1 MKRLLTTPEFA
12 VRSSWSVLLILIALL
27 PAGIAEAANADTRPN
42 IVLILADD
50 LGWSDLGCYGGEIP
64 TPNLD
69 ALAAGGLRFTQFYNN
84 AVCGPSRASLLT
96 GLYAQRIG
104 HSGTNWNQPTDY
116 ARSMTIG
123 EALQRAGYHTMMV
136 GKWQDPDLP
145 AKRGFDR
152 FFGPMCAGKI
162 SYFHEVQANPYYLDE
177 QRVKLP
183 EDFYLTDALTDH
195 ALRFLKDR
203 EQRTE
208 SQPFFLYVA
217 HIAPHW
223 PLHAR
228 ESDIAPHR
236 ARYRERG
243 WDEWQ
248 AARRERQR
256 ELKLMPE
263 EWHPA
268 PRPKEIDA
276 WNSDKFKDWQAERM
290 AVYAAQVASVDRS
303 TGRILDTLREWGQ
316 LDNTL
321 VLFLSDNGA
330 APDGGL
336 VPVDR
341 MLGFAPGLATNST
354 WRRDGVAIR
363 PGSGPQNLPG
373 SHDTFSAYGLAWA
386 LTSNTPFR
394 ATKLTGY
401 EGGIRTPLIAHWPRG
416 IAARG
421 GIVNDVGHVIDLMPT
436 LLELADAKYPTEFDS
451 RKPLPLDGRSLALL
465 FRGENRVSH
474 EFLAWQVPQHQVL
487 REGNWKI
494 IRSNAN
500 TPWELYDLARDG
512 TETTNRAAQHP
523 DLVHRLRAKW
533 ESWVTNCGIKP

>member
-1 MKRLLTTPEFA
+1 MKPMLSVFLVACATVLAGPGLLTA
-12 VRSSWSVLLILIALL
+12 
-27 PAGIAEAANADTRPN
+27 AESRPN

-64 TPNLD
+64 TPHLD

-104 HSGTNWNQPTDY
+104 HSGTNWNQPSDF
-116 ARSMTIG
+116 ARSITIG
-123 EALQRAGYHTMMV
+123 EGLQRAGYHTMMV

-145 AKRGFDR
+145 AKRGFQR

-177 QRVKLP
+177 QRVTLP
-183 EDFYLTDALTDH
+183 ADFYLTDALTEH
-195 ALRFLKDR
+195 ALQFLKDAAR
-203 EQRTE
+203 RPE
-208 SQPFFLYVA
+208 SRQQPFFLYVA

-228 ESDIAPHR
+228 EPEIAPHR
-236 ARYRERG
+236 DRYRERG

-256 ELKLMPE
+256 EMKLVPD
-263 EWHPA
+263 EWTAA
-268 PRPKEIDA
+268 PRPKGIHA
-276 WNSDKFKDWQAERM
+276 WGTDKFHDWQAERM
-290 AVYAAQVASVDRS
+290 AVYAAQVAAIDRS
-303 TGRILDTLREWGQ
+303 TGRILDALRERGQ
-316 LDNTL
+316 WENTL
-321 VLFLSDNGA
+321 VMFLSDNGA

-336 VPVDR
+336 TPVDR

-354 WRRDGVAIR
+354 WRRDGGAIR
-363 PGSGPQNLPG
+363 PGSGPQNPPG
-373 SHDTFSAYGLAWA
+373 PHDTFSAYGIAWA

-421 GIVNDVGHVIDLMPT
+421 KVVNDVGHLIDLMPT
-436 LLELADAKYPTEFDS
+436 CLELAGVNYPTELDG
-451 RKPLPLDGRSLALL
+451 RKPLPLDGRSLTPF
-465 FRGENRVSH
+465 FRGEPRVGH
-474 EFLAWQVPQHQVL
+474 DFLAWRVPQHQL
-487 REGNWKI
+487 FRAGDWKI
-494 IRSNAN
+494 IRPNAN

-512 TETTNRAAQHP
+512 TETNDLADQRPELVEQLAARWQTWAA
-523 DLVHRLRAKW
+523 D
-533 ESWVTNCGIKP
+533 CGIKP

>member
-1 MKRLLTTPEFA
+1 MRLFPAAFFVA
-12 VRSSWSVLLILIALL
+12 CVLAAAEGGLL
-27 PAGIAEAANADTRPN
+27 AAAESRPN

-64 TPNLD
+64 TPHLD

-84 AVCGPSRASLLT
+84 AVCGPSRAALLT

-104 HSGTNWNQPTDY
+104 HSGTHWNQPTDY
-116 ARSMTIG
+116 TRSMTIG
-123 EALQRAGYHTMMV
+123 EGLERAGYHTMMV

-145 AKRGFDR
+145 AKRGFQR

-162 SYFHEVQANPYYLDE
+162 SYFHEVQANPYYLDG
-177 QRVKLP
+177 QRVSLP
-183 EDFYLTDALTDH
+183 DDFYLTDALTDH
-195 ALRFLKDR
+195 ALRFLDDAMR
-203 EQRTE
+203 RPETQQ
-208 SQPFFLYVA
+208 QPFFLYVA

-228 ESDIAPHR
+228 EADIAPHR

-243 WDEWQ
+243 WDECQ
-248 AARRERQR
+248 TARRERQR
-256 ELKLMPE
+256 EMRLVPD
-263 EWHPA
+263 EWPPA
-268 PRPKEIDA
+268 PRPQGWHA
-276 WNSDKFKDWQAERM
+276 WADDRFHDWQAERM
-290 AVYAAQVASVDRS
+290 AVYAAQVTAIDRS
-303 TGRILDTLREWGQ
+303 TGRILNALRQHGRLE
-316 LDNTL
+316 NTL

-336 VPVDR
+336 TPVDR

-354 WRRDGVAIR
+354 WRRDGGAIR

-373 SHDTFSAYGLAWA
+373 PPDTFAAYGIAWA

-421 GIVNDVGHVIDLMPT
+421 EVVNDVGHVIDLMPT
-436 LLELADAKYPTEFDS
+436 CLELAGAKYPTELEG
-451 RKPLPLDGRSLALL
+451 RKPLPLDGRSLAPL
-465 FRGENRVSH
+465 FRGEKRPAR
-474 EFLAWQVPQHQVL
+474 EFLAWRVPQHQVL
-487 REGNWKI
+487 RRAHWKI
-494 IRSNAN
+494 IRANAS
-500 TPWELYDLARDG
+500 TPWELYDLAHDG
-512 TETTNRAAQHP
+512 TETKNFAGKRKELVEQLAALW
-523 DLVHRLRAKW
+523 DAW
-533 ESWVTNCGIKP
+533 AADCGIAP